1 MHGSGADA
9 KASPHRAQ
17 GLSAQNHRFHHLAL
31 ALVQASERRHGV
43 VAFLGGLPFGQAV
56 STEEFVTQSWGVL
69 QEPRR

>member
-1 MHGSGADA
+1 MHGGGADA

-31 ALVQASERRHGV
+31 SLVQQCERRHGL
-43 VAFLGGLPFGQAV
+43 VAFLRGLPFGQAV
-56 STEEFVTQSWGVL
+56 LAEEFEPQSWGVL